1 MSEKK
6 YRHIQCKCRA
16 GISCRWHLGKT
27 KDGKFKAMG
36 VRSAT
41 RRVPSAFLPFEVTNA
56 VLGGGA
62 PRFHTLDEAEMYV
75 RSL

>member
-1 MSEKK
+1 MAEKTH
-6 YRHIQCKCRA
+6 RSIQCKCHA

-56 VLGGGA
+56 VLGHGA
-62 PRFHTLDEAEMYV
+62 PLFDTLDQAENYV